1 MLDGP
6 IPGMSL
12 TAEYGGRPWQQP
24 PKNTTIEEA
33 LSFYM
38 PRLSDETFVPELLKV
53 MELGIPLTTIANA
66 MQTGAVMQGQH
77 SVDVGILIIPVLIE
91 VMALIGDRE
100 GVEYTVGTEDN
111 TVPVNPDL
119 DMALIAKE
127 LNQEATNAM
136 DIGNIG
142 MEEDVQDEEPVAET
156 TGGLM
161 SRRI

>member
-91 VMALIGDRE
+91 LMALIGERE

-119 DMALIAKE
+119 DVALFSRE
-127 LNQEATNAM
+127 LNKDFKTEIESAPELE
-136 DIGNIG
+136 DI
-142 MEEDVQDEEPVAET
+142 ELDKQPDEVIS
-156 TGGLM
+156 GGLM

>member
-91 VMALIGDRE
+91 LMALIGDRE

-119 DMALIAKE
+119 DVALFSRE
-127 LNQEATNAM
+127 LNKDFKTEIESAPELE
-136 DIGNIG
+136 DI
-142 MEEDVQDEEPVAET
+142 ELDKQPDEVIS
-156 TGGLM
+156 GGLM

>member
-1 MLDGP
+1 MFDGP

-66 MQTGAVMQGQH
+66 MQGQH

-136 DIGNIG
+136 NIGNIG

>member
-91 VMALIGDRE
+91 LMALIGERE

-119 DMALIAKE
+119 DVSLFSRE
-127 LNQEATNAM
+127 LNKDFKTEIESAPELE
-136 DIGNIG
+136 DI
-142 MEEDVQDEEPVAET
+142 ELDKQPDEVIS
-156 TGGLM
+156 GGLM

>member
-66 MQTGAVMQGQH
+66 MQTGAAQCRCWYPH
-77 SVDVGILIIPVLIE
+77 YSCANRSD
-91 VMALIGDRE
+91 
-100 GVEYTVGTEDN
+100 GTYW
-111 TVPVNPDL
+111 
-119 DMALIAKE
+119 
-127 LNQEATNAM
+127 
-136 DIGNIG
+136 
-142 MEEDVQDEEPVAET
+142 
-156 TGGLM
+156 
-161 SRRI
+161 

>member
-24 PKNTTIEEA
+24 PKNTTREEA

-91 VMALIGDRE
+91 LMALIGDRE
-100 GVEYTVGTEDN
+100 GVKYTVGTEDN

-119 DMALIAKE
+119 DVALYLKE
-127 LNQEATNAM
+127 ADQDLVNSMNEEVDVEQIENQPDQN
-136 DIGNIG
+136 NL
-142 MEEDVQDEEPVAET
+142 
-156 TGGLM
+156 GGLM

>member
-91 VMALIGDRE
+91 LMALIGDRE
-100 GVEYTVGTEDN
+100 GVKYTVGTEDN

-119 DMALIAKE
+119 DVALFSRE
-127 LNQEATNAM
+127 LNKDFKTEIESAPELE
-136 DIGNIG
+136 DI
-142 MEEDVQDEEPVAET
+142 ELDKQPDEVIS
-156 TGGLM
+156 GGLM